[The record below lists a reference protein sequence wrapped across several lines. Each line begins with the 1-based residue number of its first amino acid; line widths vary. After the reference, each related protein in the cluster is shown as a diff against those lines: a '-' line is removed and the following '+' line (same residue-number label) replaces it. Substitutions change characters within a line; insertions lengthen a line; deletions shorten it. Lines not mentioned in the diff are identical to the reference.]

1 MIRST
6 RLPSGVRVL
15 TEAMP
20 HVRSASIGIWADIG
34 SSAEPAAQRGISH
47 LVEHMVFKGT
57 GRRSAREIAETMDGI
72 GGNLN
77 AFTDKE
83 TTCYYAHVM
92 DRHVPLAI
100 DVLGDMFVHSRF
112 DPEELRKEQA
122 VVLEEI
128 RMYDD
133 APDDVIHDRF
143 ARTMWAGSALG
154 EPTIGYAETVTA
166 LTSDDLRGWMAQRY
180 APPTVLV
187 TAAGNID
194 HDRFVECV
202 AGAFSALRGS
212 AESPAGERP
221 PITPGI
227 DVVMRDTEQAYVMLG
242 APGLSLR
249 HPDRYALA
257 VLDTI
262 LGGGMSSRLFQEVR
276 EKRGLAYTVY
286 SFEQSYR
293 EAGIFGVYAGCAPDR
308 AQECI
313 DVIVA
318 ELDAALD
325 GVTDAE
331 VALAREQLKGSLI
344 LGLESTASRM
354 MRLGRNEFVYGRQI
368 PTEEVEAAVDA
379 VDRAAVER
387 IARTVLAPE
396 QRGLC
401 VLGPLDGA
409 DIRFAAPHAV

>member
-1 MIRST
+1 MIRSS
-6 RLPSGVRVL
+6 RLPGGVRVI

-20 HVRSASIGIWADIG
+20 HVRSATIGIWADVG
-34 SSAEPAAQRGISH
+34 SSVEPAAQRGISH

-57 GRRSAREIAETMDGI
+57 SRRSAREIAETMDGI

-83 TTCYYAHVM
+83 TTCYYAQVM
-92 DRHVPLAI
+92 DRHVPLAL
-100 DVLGDMFVHSRF
+100 DVLGDMFVHSLF
-112 DPEELRKEQA
+112 DPGELRKEQA

-154 EPTIGYAETVTA
+154 EPTIGYAQTVTA
-166 LTSDDLRGWMAQRY
+166 LTSDDLRMWMAQRY

-187 TAAGNID
+187 TAAGNVD
-194 HDRFVECV
+194 HDAVVER
-202 AGAFSALRGS
+202 AAAAFGALCGDAV
-212 AESPAGERP
+212 SPPGERP
-221 PITPGI
+221 RLTPGL
-227 DVVMRDTEQAYVMLG
+227 DVLTRDTEQAYVMLG
-242 APGLSLR
+242 APGLALR
-249 HPDRYALA
+249 DPDRYALA
-257 VLDTI
+257 VFDTI

-276 EKRGLAYTVY
+276 EKRGLAYSVY

-293 EAGIFGVYAGCAPDR
+293 EAGLFGVYAGCAPER

-313 DVIVA
+313 DVIVG
-318 ELDAALD
+318 ELDSALD

-331 VALAREQLKGSLI
+331 VALAREQLKGNLI
-344 LGLESTASRM
+344 LGLESTSSRM

-368 PTEEVEAAVDA
+368 ATEEIEAAVDA
-379 VDRAAVER
+379 IDRAAVDR

-396 QRGLC
+396 KRGLC
-401 VLGPLDGA
+401 VLGPLEVG
-409 DIRFAAPHAV
+409 DIRFLVANAV